1 MPYELINTT
10 ELVAT
15 NQANTNSTG
24 YGILPQQ
31 NGVYVY
37 PFKTSYSLIDQAREN
52 LILLLL
58 TTRGERLYH
67 STFGSNLERLLF
79 NNISDSLKDIIRE
92 DIIESVNMWLN
103 YINILEV
110 DIQTYEEDPSLEH
123 EIVITINWGVG
134 SNYTGEPV
142 RIFSD
147 SETVTAE

>member
-10 ELVAT
+10 EIVAN

-24 YGILPQQ
+24 YGIIPQQ
-31 NGVYVY
+31 NGVYTY
-37 PFKTSYSLIDQAREN
+37 PFKTSYSLVDQAREN

-67 STFGSNLERLLF
+67 STFGCNLERLLF
-79 NNISDSLKDIIRE
+79 NNITDVLKDLIRE
-92 DIIESVNMWLN
+92 DIIDSVNTWLN

-110 DIQTYEEDPSLEH
+110 DIQTYETDPTLDH
-123 EIVITINWGVG
+123 EIVITINWGIG

-142 RIFSD
+142 HIFSD
-147 SETVTAE
+147 SDTLTAE